1 MVFASGDSRW
11 RHIDQRALQVVIMVL
26 EAIIAHGWHASR
38 CSLPLVS
45 VGVFTGLFV
54 PLVPDP
60 PWTTPVCLV
69 VTFLGEAI
77 ELVTL
82 PAIANAQVLLGW
94 VTTHVAC
101 TRCTNGDL
109 AYHAM
114 DRGLVESTHSTSR
127 GAGMQRRGR
136 TRRTSSIT
144 GQHHRSQ
151 VTMTT
156 KCVGRAMA
164 LTTTRGSLTI
174 TLALPLRRWLRT
186 MSPAQTS
193 GKDMSSGFCGRA
205 WALET
210 RCRSWTRQTEVAME
224 SG

>member
-26 EAIIAHGWHASR
+26 EAIIAHGWHAGR

-114 DRGLVESTHSTSR
+114 DRGLVESTHSTPFLLL
-127 GAGMQRRGR
+127 AAIML
-136 TRRTSSIT
+136 
-144 GQHHRSQ
+144 
-151 VTMTT
+151 
-156 KCVGRAMA
+156 A
-164 LTTTRGSLTI
+164 
-174 TLALPLRRWLRT
+174 TLALDSTATANSLDLVVLLRY
-186 MSPAQTS
+186 
-193 GKDMSSGFCGRA
+193 
-205 WALET
+205 
-210 RCRSWTRQTEVAME
+210 V
-224 SG
+224 